1 MMSVCFFYHG
11 QNFLS
16 EQIKVLKGM
25 QCEYYVMFQTVVT
38 KYVQLLVR
46 KNAKQDRDY
55 ILLLL
60 LNLLIVVNVQLETE
74 RSIF

>member
-1 MMSVCFFYHG
+1 
-11 QNFLS
+11 
-16 EQIKVLKGM
+16 M